1 MLLLRN
7 IAQIVTLAGGPIPR
21 VGNSMSELGI
31 IENGA
36 ILIRG
41 DRIVWVGPTKDL
53 PVREPGIRYQTLDG
67 VGLDLLAMPG
77 FVDSH
82 THPIF
87 GSTHVQEYDL
97 RIQGK
102 NCEETAA
109 GDGGISSSIGS
120 LRAASMNQL
129 LEKTERHFRNFLS
142 HGTTTIEAKS
152 GYDLSAEDE
161 LKSLHVLSALR
172 ARSRLEIVPTF
183 MGTHAIPEGYP
194 GSRADYLREIA
205 EKIIPQVSG
214 EGLAQFCDVFCENGY
229 FTVEEARRL
238 LRAAKKAGL
247 GLRIHADERTHS
259 GGARLA
265 AELGARSADHLQ
277 CIDDADIEIL
287 RQAGTVATLLPGTAF
302 NMGMMRYAPA
312 RKLIAAGVPVA
323 LATDFNP
330 KTCFTLNMQIILA
343 FACTQMR
350 MTPAEAITAAT
361 VNSAYSL
368 GISDKLGSLKEGKQA
383 DIILM
388 DVSDYRELP
397 YFFGIN
403 HCVVTI
409 KKGNIV
415 INRLEQP

>member
-7 IAQIVTLAGGPIPR
+7 IAEIVTLGKGPIPR

-31 IENGA
+31 VENGA

-41 DRIVWVGPTKDL
+41 DRIVWVGPTKDI

-67 VGLDLLAMPG
+67 VGLDLLALPG

-87 GSTHVQEYDL
+87 GGTRVEEYDL
-97 RIQGK
+97 RLHGK
-102 NCEETAA
+102 SYEEIAA
-109 GDGGISSSIGS
+109 GGGGIWTSVGQ
-120 LRAASMNQL
+120 LRAATENQL
-129 LEKTERHFRNFLS
+129 FERAERHFRQFLS

-152 GYDLSAEDE
+152 GYGLSLDEE
-161 LKSLHVLSALR
+161 LKSLRVLAALH
-172 ARSRLEIVPTF
+172 ARSRLEILPTF
-183 MGTHAIPEGYP
+183 MGAHAVPKEYA
-194 GSRADYLREIA
+194 GSRDEYVREI
-205 EKIIPQVSG
+205 IHQMIPRVVQ
-214 EGLAQFCDVFCENGY
+214 EGLAQFCDVFCEKSY
-229 FTVEEARRL
+229 FTVEEARSIL
-238 LRAAKKAGL
+238 LAAKKAGL
-247 GLRIHADERTHS
+247 GLRIHADELTHS

-277 CIDDADIEIL
+277 HIDDDDIEAL
-287 RQAGTVATLLPGTAF
+287 KRAGTVATLLPGTAF
-302 NMGMMRYAPA
+302 SLGTMQYPPA
-312 RKLIAAGVPVA
+312 RKLISAGVPVA

-330 KTCFTLNMQIILA
+330 GTCFTLNMQLILA
-343 FACTQMR
+343 IACTQMK

-368 GISDKLGSLKEGKQA
+368 GISDRLGTLEAEKQA

-388 DVSDYRELP
+388 DMSDYRELP

-403 HCVVTI
+403 HCVVTV
-409 KKGNIV
+409 KKGNVV

>member
-7 IAQIVTLAGGPIPR
+7 IAQIVTLSGGPIPR

-36 ILIRG
+36 ILVHG
-41 DRIVWVGPTKDL
+41 DRIVWVGPTKDI

-67 VGLDLLAMPG
+67 VGLELVALPG

-87 GSTHVQEYDL
+87 GGTRVEEYDL

-102 NCEETAA
+102 SYQEIART
-109 GDGGISSSIGS
+109 GGGIQSSVRQ
-120 LRAASMNQL
+120 LRSMTENQL
-129 LEKTERHFRNFLS
+129 LEKVERYFRQFLS

-152 GYDLSAEDE
+152 GYGLSIDEE
-161 LKSLHVLSALR
+161 LKSLRVLAALNT
-172 ARSRLEIVPTF
+172 RSKLELVPTF
-183 MGTHAIPEGYP
+183 MGAHAVPDEYQGGRAGYIKDIVHEMIPKV
-194 GSRADYLREIA
+194 A
-205 EKIIPQVSG
+205 Q
-214 EGLAQFCDVFCENGY
+214 EGLAQFCDVFCEKDY
-229 FTVEEARRL
+229 FSVDEAREIL
-238 LRAAKKAGL
+238 LAAKEAGL
-247 GLRIHADERTHS
+247 GLRVHADELTHH

-265 AELGARSADHLQ
+265 AEVGARSADHLLYV
-277 CIDDADIEIL
+277 DDSDIQAL
-287 RQAGTVATLLPGTAF
+287 KQAGTVATLLPGTAF
-302 NMGMMRYAPA
+302 NLGLMKYAPA
-312 RKLIAAGVPVA
+312 RQLIAAEVPVA

-330 KTCFTLNMQIILA
+330 GTCFTLNMQTILA
-343 FACTQMR
+343 IACTQMK

-361 VNSAYSL
+361 VNGAYSL
-368 GISDKLGSLKEGKQA
+368 GLSDRLGTLEEGKQA
-383 DIILM
+383 DIVLM

-397 YFFGIN
+397 YFFGLN

-409 KKGNIV
+409 KKGNII

>member
-7 IAQIVTLAGGPIPR
+7 IAQIVTLAGGPVPR

-41 DRIVWVGPTKDL
+41 DRIVWVGPTKDI

-67 VGLDLLAMPG
+67 VGLDLAAMPG
-77 FVDSH
+77 FVDAH

-87 GSTHVQEYDL
+87 GGTCVQEYDL

-102 NCEETAA
+102 SCEETST
-109 GDGGISSSIGS
+109 GDGGISASIGS
-120 LRAASMNQL
+120 LRATTMNQL
-129 LEKTERHFRNFLS
+129 LEKAERYFRNFLS

-172 ARSRLEIVPTF
+172 ERSRLEIVPTF
-183 MGTHAIPEGYP
+183 MGTPAIPEVYS
-194 GSRADYLREIA
+194 GSRAEYLREIA

-229 FTVEEARRL
+229 FTVDEARHL
-238 LRAAKKAGL
+238 LVAAKEAGL
-247 GLRIHADERTHS
+247 GLRIHADERSHS
-259 GGARLA
+259 GGAQLA

-277 CIDDADIEIL
+277 YIDDADIEVL
-287 RQAGTVATLLPGTAF
+287 RRAGTVATLLPGTAF
-302 NMGMMRYAPA
+302 NKGRMRYAPA

-323 LATDFNP
+323 LGTDFNP

-361 VNSAYSL
+361 VNSAYAL
-368 GISDKLGSLKEGKQA
+368 GISDKLGSLEEGKQA
-383 DIILM
+383 DIVLM

-397 YFFGIN
+397 CFFGIN

-409 KKGNIV
+409 KKGNII